1 MVTNEPKLD
10 IKAAIALQREF
21 FATGKT
27 KSYEFRKTQLEKLE
41 KLIKEHDQ
49 IILDALHQ
57 DLRKPAI
64 EAFGSEVL
72 GSISEIKYILK
83 HLRTWM
89 KPQKVSTPLNLFPSS
104 SYIHT
109 EPLGVVLIVAPWN
122 YPFTLTIQPLLGAIA
137 AGNCAI
143 LKPSEHTPNTSRVI
157 AQIINNNFDP
167 SFITVIEGGIE
178 TNQALLAEKFDHIF
192 FTGGTAIGKIV
203 MAAAAKH
210 LTPVTLELGG
220 KSPCIVDATCDLEI
234 TAKRIIW
241 GKFYN
246 CGQTC
251 IAPDY
256 LLVQKSIKP
265 ILLEKLISYIK
276 TFFGDNPQQSAD
288 LGRIVNERQFDRL
301 VGLLDEGK
309 ILVGGQYDRG
319 DRYIAPTLID
329 QVSPDAKV
337 MADEIFGPILPI
349 LEYDQ
354 IEEAIALVN
363 AQPKPLA
370 LYLFSKN
377 EQLQQRIVQEVS
389 YGGGCFNDIILHV
402 GNPELPF
409 GGVGNSGI
417 GNYHGK
423 ASFDTFSHRK
433 SILKNSFRFDLK
445 WRYPPYTMSLETLK
459 KFI

>member
-104 SYIHT
+104 SSIHT

-122 YPFTLTIQPLLGAIA
+122 YPFSLTMQPLLGAIA

-220 KSPCIVDATCDLEI
+220 KSPCIVDATCGE
-234 TAKRIIW
+234 A
-241 GKFYN
+241 
-246 CGQTC
+246 
-251 IAPDY
+251 DY
-256 LLVQKSIKP
+256 L
-265 ILLEKLISYIK
+265 
-276 TFFGDNPQQSAD
+276 G
-288 LGRIVNERQFDRL
+288 
-301 VGLLDEGK
+301 
-309 ILVGGQYDRG
+309 
-319 DRYIAPTLID
+319 
-329 QVSPDAKV
+329 
-337 MADEIFGPILPI
+337 
-349 LEYDQ
+349 
-354 IEEAIALVN
+354 
-363 AQPKPLA
+363 
-370 LYLFSKN
+370 
-377 EQLQQRIVQEVS
+377 
-389 YGGGCFNDIILHV
+389 
-402 GNPELPF
+402 
-409 GGVGNSGI
+409 
-417 GNYHGK
+417 
-423 ASFDTFSHRK
+423 
-433 SILKNSFRFDLK
+433 
-445 WRYPPYTMSLETLK
+445 
-459 KFI
+459 

>member
-1 MVTNEPKLD
+1 MVISESKLD

-41 KLIKEHDQ
+41 RLIKEHDQ
-49 IILDALHQ
+49 IILDALHK

-72 GSISEIKYILK
+72 VTTSEIKYILK
-83 HLRTWM
+83 HLRAWM

-122 YPFTLTIQPLLGAIA
+122 YPFSLTIQPLLGAIA

-309 ILVGGQYDRG
+309 ILIGGHHDRG

-377 EQLQQRIVQEVS
+377 EQLQQRIVQEVA